1 MKLIKKMLCTILILS
16 YSIFTFVIVKAED
29 ESDTV
34 ITVPITVK
42 EEYDQAY
49 EFFQIMNQN
58 RKAAGLPEYKLDA
71 GLTEIAMERAAQLCM
86 YFSHRSMVY
95 EPSEYLALDALCID
109 TPICGKPYKTEDIA
123 DGTAD
128 AQSTYKAWYNSSGH
142 RPALLSANYNYCGI
156 GVVTYHNNIKWCLI
170 VSESPCGN
178 TINGFSGTKT
188 NTRYIQA
195 KAKYFIERSVAAL
208 DEWADQPF
216 RFSDK
221 EGGYEGYVIQQPGI
235 FTFQNHTPELFS
247 IDDMGKLTPKANGNG
262 SLSIYYKDSI
272 KICTVNVYA
281 YHDEPETETEVPP
294 LTLPTQTETP
304 KQTENVKQTEIPNQ
318 TESVKQTE
326 TPKQTGSM
334 KKTELPKQTE
344 TKKQLQKQTEAK
356 KQSQKKNATTPK
368 KKSSVRKKVF
378 TIKTS
383 NVTYNGKSKKP
394 SIKVYDGKKR
404 LPAKYYKVI
413 KYQNNKNIGYGT
425 VLVKGRGKYAQYS
438 GSVKFKILPS
448 KMKLSSVKQVK
459 RRMYVKWV
467 RNKCVNGY
475 QIVYGTDKKFRNAKG
490 KNVGANTKSVKL
502 KVSKKK
508 TYYVKIRSYKRV
520 GKELWYSKWSNVK
533 QITIKNL

>member
-16 YSIFTFVIVKAED
+16 FSIFTFVIVKAED

-58 RKAAGLPEYKLDA
+58 RRATGLPEYKLDA
-71 GLTEIAMERAAQLCM
+71 GLTEMAMERAAQLCI
-86 YFSHRSMVY
+86 YFSHKSMVY

-109 TPICGKPYKTEDIA
+109 TPICEKPYKTEDIA

-128 AQSTYKAWYNSSGH
+128 AQSTYKVWYNSSGH
-142 RPALLSANYNYCGI
+142 RPALLSTNYNYCGI
-156 GVVTYHNNIKWCLI
+156 GVVTYHNDMKWCLI
-170 VSESPCGN
+170 VSQSPCGS
-178 TINGFSGTKT
+178 TISGFSRTKI

-221 EGGYEGYVIQQPGI
+221 EGDYEGYVIQQPGI
-235 FTFQNHTPELFS
+235 FTFQNHSPELFS
-247 IDDMGKLTPKANGNG
+247 IDDMGRLTPKANGTG
-262 SLSIYYKDSI
+262 SFSIYYKNSI
-272 KICTVNVYA
+272 KICTVYVSA
-281 YHDEPETETEVPP
+281 YHDEPETAPKVPQP
-294 LTLPTQTETP
+294 TLPA
-304 KQTENVKQTEIPNQ
+304 KTENPKQ

-326 TPKQTGSM
+326 APKQTESI

-344 TKKQLQKQTEAK
+344 TKKQTQKRTETKKQT
-356 KQSQKKNATTPK
+356 QKNPASTSK
-368 KKSSVRKKVF
+368 KKTSLQKKVF
-378 TIKTS
+378 TIKVS
-383 NVTYNGKSKKP
+383 NVTYNGRNKKP

-404 LPAKYYKVI
+404 LPAKYYRVI

-425 VLVKGRGKYAQYS
+425 VVVKGHGKYAQYS
-438 GSVKFKILPS
+438 GAAKFKILPA
-448 KMKLSSVKQVK
+448 KVKLSSVKQVK
-459 RRMYVKWV
+459 RRMYVKWI
-467 RNKCVNGY
+467 RNKGVNGY
-475 QIVYGTDKKFRNAKG
+475 QIVYGTDKKFRNAHSK
-490 KNVGANTKSVKL
+490 KVSQNTKSVKL

-508 TYYVKIRSYKRV
+508 TYYVKIRSYKKV
-520 GKELWYSKWSNVK
+520 GKRIWYSGWSK
-533 QITIKNL
+533 TKKMQ